1 MIDRY
6 LVTYADGG
14 GVYESTFDTYNDAV
28 YYMTGLPEGTSGVS
42 FTTLHDPDD
51 QRDTDIED
59 GKY

>member
-1 MIDRY
+1 MSDY
-6 LVTYADGG
+6 LVTHSCAGGIVEMHFKTYSKALEYMGDLPDGVG
-14 GVYESTFDTYNDAV
+14 S
-28 YYMTGLPEGTSGVS
+28 VS